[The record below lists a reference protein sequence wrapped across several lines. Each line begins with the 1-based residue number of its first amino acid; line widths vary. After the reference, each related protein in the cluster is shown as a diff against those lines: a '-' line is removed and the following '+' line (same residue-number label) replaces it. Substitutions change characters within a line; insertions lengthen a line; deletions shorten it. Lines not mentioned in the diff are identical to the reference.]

1 MARADVKVT
10 TDLDSSKMKA
20 GLTRMQNG
28 ISGMVKSA
36 TGKLLALGAIITG
49 VKALGG
55 LGKLAM
61 EAEEVDSKF
70 RSVFKESAP
79 EMLAKIDD
87 LRQHIH
93 MTTTEMKNSLATYA
107 SMAEGMGMN
116 ADASA
121 LFAESMVQLTGDL
134 ASFHNLESEEA
145 FIKIKSAIAGE
156 FEPLKQLGIVLNQ
169 ATVKQEALN
178 LGIYDGTTA
187 LTASQKAV
195 AVQSLLVALMGDAV
209 GDAEKTTDSSM
220 NAYKRLNAELKELA
234 EGIGILIIPAINGLV
249 NLTSGMVDEIE
260 MMNQASENSKSA
272 FHEQAKANLVANG
285 VLFKSLG
292 MHLLTRKG
300 MEEAN
305 VTYQDTKAVVR
316 LVAEEIARLTE
327 EHEKLNDT
335 EGANDPETIRN
346 GQIKLDNLNKH
357 TSLIEMIIAKMGKL
371 FQLQQ
376 NELRNSNELIKSR
389 KALMDLENQRIKA
402 MDSADTNQSGVVTRR
417 EQRAEERRLRNLERQ
432 KRRLRSAESRLEEF
446 GGEDK
451 ARRIELGSM
460 FGDLRNPNTRAGK
473 ALKRFLRERDKLR
486 DMELSQMAKDKN
498 LLGTPNT
505 GMQMPNQPNPNQP
518 NPNQLTPNQLIPN
531 QPSSNVLEQSKE
543 GGSAGSAEKGDQ
555 EKVVEVL
562 TKIQEFSETTDT
574 NIGEI
579 KDLMDKIDN
588 ALT

>member
-10 TDLDSSKMKA
+10 TDLDSSKMRA

-36 TGKLLALGAIITG
+36 TGKLLALGAVITG
-49 VKALGG
+49 LRALGG

-70 RSVFKESAP
+70 RSVFKDSAP

-87 LRQHIH
+87 LRKHIH

-107 SMAEGMGMN
+107 SMADGMGMN

-121 LFAESMVQLTGDL
+121 LFAQSMVKLTGDL

-195 AVQSLLVALMGDAV
+195 AVQSLLVTLMGDAI

-272 FHEQAKANLVANG
+272 FYEQAKANLVANG
-285 VLFKSLG
+285 VLFKSLN

-305 VTYQDTKAVVR
+305 VTYQDTKAVVK

-327 EHEKLNDT
+327 EHEKLNNT
-335 EGANDPETIRN
+335 EGENDPETIRN
-346 GQIKLDNLNKH
+346 GQIKADNLNQQI
-357 TSLIEMIIAKMGKL
+357 SFIQQIIDAMGGL
-371 FQLQQ
+371 FKLQQ
-376 NELRNSNELIKSR
+376 DELRASDELIKNK
-389 KALMDLENQRIKA
+389 KALLDLENQRVKA
-402 MDSADTNQSGVVTRR
+402 MDSADTNQSGVTTKVELRR
-417 EQRAEERRLRNLERQ
+417 ERKRLTDLEKQ
-432 KRRLRSAESRLEEF
+432 KKRLRSKEMELQGF
-446 GGEDK
+446 GGEAE
-451 ARRIELGSM
+451 ARKTESTSR
-460 FGDLRNPNTRAGK
+460 FGDSTLTNPSTRAGK
-473 ALKRFLRERDKLR
+473 VLKEFLEEREKLKQ
-486 DMELSQMAKDKN
+486 MQLAQMAMDKN
-498 LLGTPNT
+498 LVGTPNT
-505 GMQMPNQPNPNQP
+505 GMEIPNAIKPSPL
-518 NPNQLTPNQLIPN
+518 NPNQLMPNQ
-531 QPSSNVLEQSKE
+531 QPTDVLDQSKKGGGANDAEE
-543 GGSAGSAEKGDQ
+543 GKN

-562 TKIQEFSETTDT
+562 EKIKEFSETTDT

-579 KDLMDKIDN
+579 KDLMDKIDG